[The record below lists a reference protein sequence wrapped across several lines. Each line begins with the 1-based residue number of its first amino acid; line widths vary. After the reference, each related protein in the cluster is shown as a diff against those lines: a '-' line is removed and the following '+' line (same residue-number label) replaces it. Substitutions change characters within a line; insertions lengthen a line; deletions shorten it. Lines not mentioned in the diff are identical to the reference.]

1 MVAYT
6 ILVGGYTSAMTALSF
21 VSGNSQLATLSAT
34 STMSPSWLASHP
46 TNKSIVFATVDSYQG
61 GVASFV
67 AGSQGRLTKI
77 ASVST
82 GGDSPA
88 HMLVSSSGNEIV
100 AMNYNS
106 GTGLNVPLA
115 ADKSR
120 FGTAYPIIKFTGSGP
135 NPSRQTSPHPHEIIE
150 YGNEYLIPDL
160 GSDKI
165 WRLTKSSS
173 GALQNSGYIQQ
184 PAGSGPRHGVVSGNT
199 LYTIHELSNTVTQQ
213 TIPALGSSAQPPIIA
228 NISIIPTDSTNPSA
242 HTAAELI
249 LPPLTSAFPKQYL
262 YATNR
267 GDQSDAITIIDP
279 ANNTLKIVKQFRTGL
294 STIRGAVL
302 SPDGTYLVAGGQY
315 NGLVVVFERING
327 GADFKEVARASGF
340 TQPFSFLW
348 L

>member
-1 MVAYT
+1 A
-6 ILVGGYTSAMTALSF
+6 
-21 VSGNSQLATLSAT
+21 
-34 STMSPSWLASHP
+34 
-46 TNKSIVFATVDSYQG
+46 
-61 GVASFV
+61 VASFAV
-67 AGSQGRLTKI
+67 GSQGRLTQI

-88 HMLVSSSGNEIV
+88 HMLVSSNGNEIV

-106 GTGLNVPLA
+106 GSGLNVPLT

-120 FGTAYPIIKFTGSGP
+120 FGTPYPVIMFTGSGP
-135 NPSRQTSPHPHEIIE
+135 NPSRQTSPHPHEIIQ
-150 YGNEYLIPDL
+150 YGSEYLIPDL

-184 PAGSGPRHGVVSGNT
+184 PSGSGPRHGVVKGRSVKTFYILLNLTPSTLGNT
-199 LYTIHELSNTVTQQ
+199 LYTLHELSNTLTQQ
-213 TIPALGSSAQPPIIA
+213 TIPALGSSTQPTVTASI
-228 NISIIPTDSTNPSA
+228 NIIPTDSTNPSA

-249 LPPLTSAFPKQYL
+249 LSPSTSAFPTQYL

-267 GDQSDAITIIDP
+267 GDQSDAITIVSI
-279 ANNTLKIVKQFRTGL
+279 ANNTLQIVKQVRTGL
-294 STIRGAVL
+294 STIRGAAL
-302 SPDGTYLVAGGQY
+302 SPDGTYLVAGGQN
-315 NGLVVVFERING
+315 NGLVIVFERING
-327 GADFKEVARASGF
+327 GADLKEVARTSGL

>member
-1 MVAYT
+1 
-6 ILVGGYTSAMTALSF
+6 
-21 VSGNSQLATLSAT
+21 
-34 STMSPSWLASHP
+34 
-46 TNKSIVFATVDSYQG
+46 FATQDWYAG
-61 GVASFV
+61 AVASFAV
-67 AGSQGRLTKI
+67 GSQGRLTQI

-106 GTGLNVPLA
+106 GSGLNVPLT

-120 FGTAYPIIKFTGSGP
+120 FGSPYPVIKFTGSGP

-150 YGNEYLIPDL
+150 YGSEYLIPDL

-184 PAGSGPRHGVVSGNT
+184 PSGSGPRHGVVKGNT
-199 LYTIHELSNTVTQQ
+199 LYTLHELSNTLTQQ
-213 TIPALGSSAQPPIIA
+213 TIPALGSSTQPAVTASI
-228 NISIIPTDSTNPSA
+228 NIIPTDSTNPSA

-249 LPPLTSAFPKQYL
+249 LSPSTSAFPTQYL

-267 GDQSDAITIIDP
+267 GDQSDAITVVSI
-279 ANNTLKIVKQFRTGL
+279 ANNTLQIVKQVRTGL
-294 STIRGAVL
+294 STIRGAAL
-302 SPDGTYLVAGGQY
+302 SPDGTYLVAGGQN
-315 NGLVVVFERING
+315 NGLVIVFERING
-327 GADFKEVARASGF
+327 GADLKEVARASGL